1 MNINSAY
8 DRLPARLWRAPD
20 LGLSKAHVRYA
31 PMRVECPEHGVLAER
46 APWARRAESRM
57 TSSFEDQ
64 LAWGAAQMGKKAAS
78 GLWRVSRRTVGS
90 ACVRVAWAREGHGK
104 EVLALFLDEL
114 DGADGGEARALPD
127 RWLSRAC
134 R

>member
-1 MNINSAY
+1 MDARHVSLRQPSLP
-8 DRLPARLWRAPD
+8 RLAD
-20 LGLSKAHVRYA
+20 VN
-31 PMRVECPEHGVLAER
+31 RVTGMA
-46 APWARRAESRM
+46 
-57 TSSFEDQ
+57 SSFGDR
-64 LAWGAAQMGKKAAS
+64 LAWGAAQTGEKAAS